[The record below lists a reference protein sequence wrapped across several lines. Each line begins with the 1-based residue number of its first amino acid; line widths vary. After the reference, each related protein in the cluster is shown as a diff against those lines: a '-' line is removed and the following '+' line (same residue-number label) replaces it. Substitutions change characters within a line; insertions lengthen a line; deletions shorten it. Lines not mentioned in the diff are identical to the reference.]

1 MKSGV
6 ISSRL
11 RDMNNKLTFQHDCIG
26 NIKDNQ
32 ILTVHCEMTYS
43 NFAKKKQYKF
53 YNSNTQT
60 YRQGIKIDKHYIV
73 LCHKKHTIICK
84 NIKVI
89 KHVQQC

>member
-32 ILTVHCEMTYS
+32 ILTVHCEMTYN
-43 NFAKKKQYKF
+43 NFAKK
-53 YNSNTQT
+53 NNISS
-60 YRQGIKIDKHYIV
+60 IIVIHKHIGRV
-73 LCHKKHTIICK
+73 
-84 NIKVI
+84 
-89 KHVQQC
+89 